1 MKYYFKR
8 NLKIINEL
16 MTYLYKLGSKNIN
29 VNLHKDENKTSFVI
43 SGEIDN
49 IDIEEL
55 NKLDT
60 ILNTKRQ
67 HEMEESYWHL
77 GVESETEDELALVGM
92 MIDSAII
99 SYTNSIIKLEILRND
114 S

>member
-16 MTYLYKLGSKNIN
+16 MTYLYKLGSKDIT
-29 VNLHKDENKTSFVI
+29 VNLHRDENKTSFVI
-43 SGEIDN
+43 SAQIDT
-49 IDIEEL
+49 IDTQEL
-55 NKLDT
+55 IKLDA

-67 HEMEESYWHL
+67 H
-77 GVESETEDELALVGM
+77 GM

-99 SYTNSIIKLEILRND
+99 SYDNNIIKLEILRND

>member
-16 MTYLYKLGSKNIN
+16 MTYLYKLGSKDIT
-29 VNLHKDENKTSFVI
+29 VNLHRDENKTSFVI
-43 SGEIDN
+43 SAQIDT
-49 IDIEEL
+49 IDTQEL
-55 NKLDT
+55 IKLDA

-67 HEMEESYWHL
+67 HEVEESYWHL
-77 GVESETEDELALVGM
+77 GVESETEDELSLVGM

-99 SYTNSIIKLEILRND
+99 SYDNNIIKLEILRND